1 MGELDKRQKKEVVSI
16 IDEYIDEHLNDL
28 RSRILK
34 FDTNLYSAKIEEEL
48 NNTKKENAAL
58 KEKSEPRVL
67 HPVRLSFSKER

>member
-1 MGELDKRQKKEVVSI
+1 MGEFDKKQKKEVVSI

-34 FDTNLYSAKIEEEL
+34 FDTNLYRAKIEEEL

-58 KEKSEPRVL
+58 KEKSENLVL
-67 HPVRLSFSKER
+67 ENNKLTGIVNE